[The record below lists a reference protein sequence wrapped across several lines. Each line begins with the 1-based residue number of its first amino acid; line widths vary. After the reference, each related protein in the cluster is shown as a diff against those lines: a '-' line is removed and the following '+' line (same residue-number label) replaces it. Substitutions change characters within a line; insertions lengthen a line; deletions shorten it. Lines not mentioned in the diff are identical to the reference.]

1 MLIYMPQSSFFV
13 LKGVIM
19 FRHNSVLWIVVICKI
34 FLRLTD
40 FKGRWL
46 RKMSGVG
53 KNTVIQFLSAIV
65 AIGGY
70 FKFERVL
77 SL

>member
-1 MLIYMPQSSFFV
+1 MKNKQKEWHPATKP
-13 LKGVIM
+13 LK
-19 FRHNSVLWIVVICKI
+19 
-34 FLRLTD
+34 
-40 FKGRWL
+40 

-53 KNTVIQFLSAIV
+53 KNTVIQVLSAIV

-70 FKFERVL
+70 FKFECVL

>member
-1 MLIYMPQSSFFV
+1 MQKFP
-13 LKGVIM
+13 LKKVDGYEK
-19 FRHNSVLWIVVICKI
+19 L
-34 FLRLTD
+34 
-40 FKGRWL
+40 G
-46 RKMSGVG
+46 GVG
-53 KNTVIQFLSAIV
+53 KDILIQPRPGIV